1 MVRSEESVG
10 TGATTVV
17 GTPSRLFRATALVG
31 GVVEIGTA
39 GYRVVEGAPWWDSF
53 YMTVI
58 TITTVGFAE
67 EFPLSKT
74 GQALTMGLLV
84 AGLGLFFF
92 VASEIG
98 RSIVE
103 GEFRHYLG
111 RVRRSRM
118 IERMS
123 GHEIVCGYG
132 RMGRAVVDEL
142 RHAGRQVV
150 VVDSRV
156 ARMQDVA
163 EHGLPTVA
171 GDATLE
177 ATLLAANAQHAR
189 GLVSC
194 LNDDAHNV
202 YTVLTARSLNPDL
215 FIVARATEEG
225 AERRILRAGANRVVN
240 PYHLGGARLAHLV
253 VKPAIVNFFD
263 ASVDGSE
270 LQLDQTPI
278 GEKNSVAGRT
288 LAEANIRQRWGLSV
302 VAVQRRDDEPAGRF
316 QIAGRRPVG
325 GVRVA
330 APDTGI
336 RPRMRIVT
344 DRSVAEC
351 RQPASGP
358 LPLRPAA
365 VGQLLQGCS
374 GRPDR
379 PIALPA

>member
-1 MVRSEESVG
+1 MIRLEESVG
-10 TGATTVV
+10 AVSPSVV
-17 GTPSRLFRATALVG
+17 GTPSRLLRATALV
-31 GVVEIGTA
+31 VSLFTA
-39 GYRVVEGAPWWDSF
+39 GTVGYMVVEGADWWTALF
-53 YMTVI
+53 MTVI

-67 EFPLSKT
+67 QFPLSQA
-74 GQALTMGLLV
+74 GQLLTMALLI
-84 AGLGLFFF
+84 AGLGIFFF
-92 VASEIG
+92 LASEIG
-98 RSIVE
+98 RSIME

-150 VVDSRV
+150 VVDTRV
-156 ARMQDVA
+156 ARMQELA
-163 EHGLPTVA
+163 EHGLPTVS

-177 ATLLAANAQHAR
+177 ATLLSANAQHAR

-194 LNDDAHNV
+194 VNDDAHNV
-202 YTVLTARSLNPDL
+202 YRVLTARSLNPDL

-225 AERRILRAGANRVVN
+225 AERRILQAGANRVVN

-278 GEKNSVAGRT
+278 GENSSVAGQT

-302 VAVQRRDDEPAGRF
+302 VAVQRRDD
-316 QIAGRRPVG
+316 
-325 GVRVA
+325 VA
-330 APDTGI
+330 ASPPADFRLQVGDLLVVFGSRHQI
-336 RPRMRIVT
+336 QAF
-344 DRSVAEC
+344 DREC
-351 RQPASGP
+351 G
-358 LPLRPAA
+358 
-365 VGQLLQGCS
+365 
-374 GRPDR
+374 
-379 PIALPA
+379 

>member
-1 MVRSEESVG
+1 MVRSEESDG
-10 TGATTVV
+10 TASTSVV
-17 GTPSRLFRATALVG
+17 DTPARLFRATALVG
-31 GVVEIGTA
+31 GLFLIGTI
-39 GYRVVEGAPWWDSF
+39 GYRVLEGAPWWDAF

-67 EFPLSKT
+67 AFPLSQ
-74 GQALTMGLLV
+74 GGEALTIALLV
-84 AGLGLFFF
+84 AGLGIFFF
-92 VASEIG
+92 LASEIG
-98 RSIVE
+98 RSIME
-103 GEFRHYLG
+103 GELRHYLG

-132 RMGRAVVDEL
+132 RMGQAVVDEL

-150 VVDSRV
+150 VVDSRMT
-156 ARMQDVA
+156 RMQEVA
-163 EHGLPTVA
+163 EHGMPTVT

-177 ATLLAANAQHAR
+177 ATLLSANVQQAR

-202 YTVLTARSLNPDL
+202 YTVLTARSLNSDL
-215 FIVARATEEG
+215 VIVARATEEG

-253 VKPAIVNFFD
+253 VKPALVNFFD

-278 GEKNSVAGRT
+278 GKDSSVVGKT

-302 VAVQRRDDEPAGRF
+302 VAVQRADD
-316 QIAGRRPVG
+316 
-325 GVRVA
+325 VA
-330 APDTGI
+330 AS
-336 RPRMRIVT
+336 PRADFRLEAGDVLVIFGT
-344 DRSVAEC
+344 RQQIQAFDRDC
-351 RQPASGP
+351 G
-358 LPLRPAA
+358 
-365 VGQLLQGCS
+365 
-374 GRPDR
+374 
-379 PIALPA
+379 